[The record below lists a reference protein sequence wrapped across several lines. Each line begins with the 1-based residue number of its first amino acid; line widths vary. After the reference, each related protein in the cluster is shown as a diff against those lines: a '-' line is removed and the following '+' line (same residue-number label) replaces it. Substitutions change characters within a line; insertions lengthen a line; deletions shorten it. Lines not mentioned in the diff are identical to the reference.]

1 MSTVKVQ
8 IKWGKQLFNDVE
20 INLEDDIM
28 TFKCQIYA
36 LTNVPIEKQKVMA
49 KGKMIKDEAAWT
61 DYPAVKD
68 GAVLMLMGTA
78 EGKELQA
85 PEKAIKFVEDMT
97 PEEKARALQEKT
109 GVAIPAGLENLGN
122 TCYMNSV
129 MQCLKRVNE
138 LKDGLKN
145 FELDEGSVGLR
156 NDPNVQLTQAAKGL
170 MNDLE
175 SKGESFSPY

>member
-1 MSTVKVQ
+1 M
-8 IKWGKQLFNDVE
+8 
-20 INLEDDIM
+20 NLQDDIM

-49 KGKMIKDEAAWT
+49 KGKILKDESAWA
-61 DYPAVKD
+61 DYPAVKE

-85 PEKAIKFVEDMT
+85 PEKQIKFVEDMT

-109 GVAIPAGLENLGN
+109 GIIIPAGLENLGN

-129 MQCLKRVNE
+129 M
-138 LKDGLKN
+138 
-145 FELDEGSVGLR
+145 
-156 NDPNVQLTQAAKGL
+156 
-170 MNDLE
+170 
-175 SKGESFSPY
+175 

>member
-1 MSTVKVQ
+1 MFD
-8 IKWGKQLFNDVE
+8 GVE
-20 INLEDDIM
+20 VNLQDDIM

-49 KGKMIKDEAAWT
+49 KGKILKDESAWA
-61 DYPAVKD
+61 DYPAVKE

-85 PEKAIKFVEDMT
+85 PEKQIKFVEDMT

-109 GVAIPAGLENLGN
+109 GIIIPAGLENLGN

-129 MQCLKRVNE
+129 M
-138 LKDGLKN
+138 
-145 FELDEGSVGLR
+145 
-156 NDPNVQLTQAAKGL
+156 
-170 MNDLE
+170 
-175 SKGESFSPY
+175 